1 MNFDFII
8 AMLIFGSGPTPPA
21 VIQGFA
27 SMDLCKAAIVDLRKQ
42 APVPPN
48 IQCVV
53 LQSNKPASR
62 PQ

>member
-8 AMLIFGSGPTPPA
+8 AMLIFGAGTTPPA

-27 SMDLCKAAIVDLRKQ
+27 SMDVCNAAIPELRKQ
-42 APVPPN
+42 APVSAN
-48 IQCVV
+48 IQCVM
-53 LQSNKPASR
+53 LQANKPTNR

>member
-8 AMLIFGSGPTPPA
+8 AMLIFGSGTTPPA

-27 SMDLCKAAIVDLRKQ
+27 SMELCKAAITDLRKQ
-42 APVPPN
+42 APVSSN
-48 IQCVV
+48 IKCVM
-53 LQSNKPASR
+53 LQANKLAPR